1 MKKVLY
7 TFIDA
12 ADGYHLYKAG
22 DTFPR
27 EGYEPT
33 PEKIAELSG
42 GNGNTPL
49 IEAETEKPEATK
61 PAAKRKT
68 TKKEA

>member
-1 MKKVLY
+1 MKVLH

-22 DTFPR
+22 DPFPR
-27 EGYEPT
+27 EGYRPT

-42 GNGNTPL
+42 GNGRAPL
-49 IEAETEKPEATK
+49 IEAEAAKPEAVK